1 MGGRKRSLPV
11 ARSPLDPAADEAKN
25 KRKRHSVLLVSNN
38 SNGNAA
44 GTTKKPPLLGGFQ
57 LSTGL
62 TVQVMPKPNAA
73 AVSAGA
79 GSISPTGAPSPTAN
93 DMKYLAVMSAL
104 KSPALTTKRFS
115 CKKCPQFGSVQEY
128 KLFMHHFNETHKGG
142 NMEPLGHLLNNDV
155 YHR

>member
-11 ARSPLDPAADEAKN
+11 TRSPLDPAADEAKN

-57 LSTGL
+57 LPTGL
-62 TVQVMPKPNAA
+62 TVQVMPKLTAA
-73 AVSAGA
+73 AVPQPAV
-79 GSISPTGAPSPTAN
+79 SPSSPTAN

-104 KSPALTTKRFS
+104 RSPALTTKRFS

-128 KLFMHHFNETHKGG
+128 KLFTHHFNETHKGG
-142 NMEPLGHLLNNDV
+142 NMEPLGHLLHNDV